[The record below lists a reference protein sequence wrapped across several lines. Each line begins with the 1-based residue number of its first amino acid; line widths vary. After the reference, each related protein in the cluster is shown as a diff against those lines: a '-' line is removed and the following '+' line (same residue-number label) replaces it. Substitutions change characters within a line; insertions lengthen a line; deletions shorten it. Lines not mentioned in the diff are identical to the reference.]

1 MKYSLALVPLFLTS
15 VIAGLEDAKHSTVL
29 NNQNFEQVINGQS
42 KGTLVAF
49 FAPWC
54 GHCKS
59 LEPTWTKVA
68 GAFEGDDRCRVAHL
82 DADKAENKALASKYG
97 VSGFPT
103 LKFIPPGG
111 KAPIDYQSA
120 RTEEALIEF
129 LNKHCGTS
137 KLPGGRLSA
146 MAGRIPSLDS
156 LASQFLGPAAER
168 STILASASELAS
180 TLKEDTTA
188 LAEYYVKVM
197 TKWVENAEGAK
208 EWIAKETERLGK
220 LASKK
225 GAVAGKKLDELE
237 MKRNLTRLPLTQ
249 ILAAFKYVEA
259 SAESVVDR
267 IKEEL

>member
-1 MKYSLALVPLFLTS
+1 MKYSLAILPF
-15 VIAGLEDAKHSTVL
+15 VIGSALAGLEDAKYSTVL
-29 NNQNFEQVINGQS
+29 SAKNFDEQRDQQQ
-42 KGTLVAF
+42 GTLTAF

-68 GAFEGDDRCRVAHL
+68 GAFEGDDRCGVAHL
-82 DADKAENKALASKYG
+82 DADQADNKALSAKYG

-103 LKFIPPGG
+103 LKFIPSNG
-111 KAPIDYQSA
+111 KPAIDYQGA
-120 RTEEALIEF
+120 RSEDAMLEF

-146 MAGRIPSLDS
+146 MAGRIPGLDA
-156 LASQFLGPAAER
+156 LASKFLGPDAVR
-168 STILASASELAS
+168 TDILASAAALAT
-180 TLKEDTTA
+180 TLKDDTTA
-188 LAEYYVKVM
+188 LAEYYTKVM
-197 TKWVENAEGAK
+197 GKFVESADGAK

-225 GAVAGKKLDELE
+225 GAVAGKKLDELT
-237 MKRNLTRLPLTQ
+237 MKKN
-249 ILAAFKYVEA
+249 ILAAFKYVEDT
-259 SAESVVDR
+259 AESVVDR